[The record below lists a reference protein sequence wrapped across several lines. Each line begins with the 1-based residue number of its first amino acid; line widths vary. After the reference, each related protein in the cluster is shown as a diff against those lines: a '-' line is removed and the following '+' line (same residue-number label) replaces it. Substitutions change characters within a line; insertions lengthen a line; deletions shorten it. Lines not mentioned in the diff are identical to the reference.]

1 MRVLQ
6 YQSGMDLQRGNRK
19 RDLAMIIILA
29 IKFTNKI
36 VEFSS
41 CLSTC
46 VFLYYFYLMQNI
58 VLADD
63 LSLLLIQWKMKIA
76 KDVS

>member
-36 VEFSS
+36 VGFSS
-41 CLSTC
+41 CESTC

-58 VLADD
+58 LLAND

>member
-1 MRVLQ
+1 
-6 YQSGMDLQRGNRK
+6 MDLQRGNRK

-36 VEFSS
+36 HVVGFSS
-41 CLSTC
+41 CESTC

-58 VLADD
+58 LLAND

>member
-6 YQSGMDLQRGNRK
+6 YQSGMDLQRRNRK

-29 IKFTNKI
+29 IKLTNKI

-41 CLSTC
+41 CESTC

-58 VLADD
+58 LLAND

>member
-29 IKFTNKI
+29 IKLTNKI

-41 CLSTC
+41 CSSTC

-58 VLADD
+58 LLADD